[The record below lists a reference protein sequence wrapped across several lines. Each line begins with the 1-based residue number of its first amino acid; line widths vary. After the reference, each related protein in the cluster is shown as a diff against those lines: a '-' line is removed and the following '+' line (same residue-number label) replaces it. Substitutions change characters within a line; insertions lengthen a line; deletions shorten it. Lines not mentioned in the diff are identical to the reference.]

1 MNYSNNPYGN
11 PYFNSPFYNGAYS
24 YQTPQPRNTQPIS
37 QINPQVNQT
46 LQTAPQNIPQ
56 YNQTVLQ
63 GKSVDSIDV
72 VKATDVTLDGS
83 VCYFPLIDGSAI
95 ITKQLQPDG
104 TSKITVYKPMPEETD
119 VPQTKYVTENEL
131 KKEINKIDFSEFKDK
146 FKEIDR
152 KIEDLSDDIKKISK
166 KG

>member
-24 YQTPQPRNTQPIS
+24 YQTPQLRNVQPTQIT
-37 QINPQVNQT
+37 PQTNQ
-46 LQTAPQNIPQ
+46 PQQ
-56 YNQTVLQ
+56 YNQTILQ

-72 VKATDVTLDGS
+72 VKATDVALDGS
-83 VCYFPLIDGSAI
+83 ICYFPLIDGSAI
-95 ITKQLQPDG
+95 ITKQLQQDG
-104 TSKITVYKPMPEETD
+104 TSKITVYKPVDEGSSTPE
-119 VPQTKYVTENEL
+119 VKYVTETDL

-152 KIEDLSDDIKKISK
+152 KIEDLSDDIKKINK

>member
-24 YQTPQPRNTQPIS
+24 YQIPQPRNVQPTQIT
-37 QINPQVNQT
+37 PQTNQ
-46 LQTAPQNIPQ
+46 PQQ
-56 YNQTVLQ
+56 YNQTILQ

-72 VKATDVTLDGS
+72 VKATDVALDGS
-83 VCYFPLIDGSAI
+83 ICYFPLIDGSAI
-95 ITKQLQPDG
+95 ITKQLQQDG
-104 TSKITVYKPMPEETD
+104 TSKITVYKPVEEGSRTPE
-119 VPQTKYVTENEL
+119 VKYVTETDL

-152 KIEDLSDDIKKISK
+152 KIEDLSDDIKKINK